1 MNIFYAILLSF
12 LPKRYREYFTHFEIQ
27 SGAVVASGLLQALL
41 SVALLVG
48 DYHAFMTA
56 RLASIPVETMEKVAE
71 KGGEAAIMGFGGFFM
86 MEYLLRL
93 TPILLLY
100 FLLEGLIRTIAA
112 IAAQETVPTLPLK
125 LLELADARLSAK
137 NHERKMGARIR
148 DEVQVDANGQALQ
161 IASCRPKPWT
171 QLTAISHEGQ
181 FYELIAERESTA
193 PRPFVYILRK
203 KPPTAVIRGIHA
215 YDPDEVLQEK

>member
-1 MNIFYAILLSF
+1 
-12 LPKRYREYFTHFEIQ
+12 
-27 SGAVVASGLLQALL
+27 
-41 SVALLVG
+41 
-48 DYHAFMTA
+48 
-56 RLASIPVETMEKVAE
+56 
-71 KGGEAAIMGFGGFFM
+71 M

-93 TPILLLY
+93 KPILLLY

-112 IAAQETVPTLPLK
+112 IAAEEAVPTLPLK
-125 LLELADARLSAK
+125 LLEFADARLSAK

-181 FYELIAERESTA
+181 FYELIAEQESTA

-203 KPPTAVIRGIHA
+203 KPHTAVIRDIHA